1 MKKIFLLLVIFYS
14 TRPERIMAQRLSVFL
29 SGGVQAN
36 LNRSQSVPEGIL
48 TDHFLLPPALAPEFG
63 FRIRYALE
71 PNIHL
76 RTGLLFT
83 QRRITFV
90 THAMDSNRQVLENNP
105 NRIFAWSGGNRFRVY
120 SKTWLHIP
128 LQLTFTKGHFF
139 AGLGSGMMFQIASI
153 EEGAKNFWDIPLEAS
168 VGLEFKRMSFQL
180 SYLRGT
186 QAIFAPNM
194 DNGENNLSWIN
205 YYNSQLGLSI
215 STRIN
220 NPGNKCAG
228 CKNTWM

>member
-1 MKKIFLLLVIFYS
+1 MKKIFLLFVIFSNLGYS
-14 TRPERIMAQRLSVFL
+14 TIMAQRLSVFL
-29 SGGVQAN
+29 SGGLQAN
-36 LNRSQSVPEGIL
+36 LNRSRSIPEGIR
-48 TDHFLLPPALAPEFG
+48 TNQYLLPPAFGPELG
-63 FRIRYALE
+63 LRIRYALE

-76 RTGLLFT
+76 RSGLLFT

-90 THAMDSNRQVLENNP
+90 THEMDSTRQVLENNP
-105 NRIFAWSGGNRFRVY
+105 NRIFAWSGGRRFRVY

-139 AGLGSGMMFQIASI
+139 AGLGSGMMFQITSI
-153 EEGAKNFWDIPLEAS
+153 EKGATNFWDIPLEAS
-168 VGLEFKRMSFQL
+168 VGFEFKRMSFQL

-186 QAIFAPNM
+186 QGTYPPFIES
-194 DNGENNLSWIN
+194 GEETLSWIN